1 MEMGH
6 RIYNRSK
13 SKNPMKLNAPPANWL
28 IAAAVSFLMV
38 GCANVGT
45 ERQAP
50 STVADRP
57 EPGKGLVIFY
67 RESKF
72 AGGGVGFVVCDVIK
86 PPSGG
91 DLGSGPQIGS
101 LPNGSYF
108 TYNAKPGKHTF
119 SGSTTARPATYYFWT
134 TIESNKTYYV
144 RAKLWG
150 SSIGVPS
157 HPDLTVVDPQEG
169 LTAIKNLRPVTLSR

>member
-1 MEMGH
+1 
-6 RIYNRSK
+6 
-13 SKNPMKLNAPPANWL
+13 
-28 IAAAVSFLMV
+28 VV
-38 GCANVGT
+38 GCANVGV

-57 EPGKGLVIFY
+57 EPGKGRVIFY

-72 AGGGVGFVVCDVIK
+72 AGGGVGFVIFDVNK
-86 PPSGG
+86 PPSGT
-91 DLGSGPQIGS
+91 DLGSGPQIGR

-108 TYNAKPGKHTF
+108 VYNATPGKHIF
-119 SGSTTARPATYYFWT
+119 SGSTTARPATFYCWA

-144 RAKLWG
+144 QAKLWG

-169 LTAIKNLRPVTLSR
+169 STAIKNL